1 MKKNYSP
8 VLFVILAFLLV
19 FTACQV
25 QPNSATEL
33 ATDTADQSLLLSTPS
48 SKMAKICGRI
58 ITNDG
63 APAENIPVM
72 FAEVYYGDSNE
83 DGAFVLNTA
92 SSPAAMTDMEGYF
105 CTAEISASDY
115 VLIIGSPDADYEIYP
130 TEEETAKVWST
141 TAGQILDLGEIT
153 TTLDL

>member
-1 MKKNYSP
+1 M
-8 VLFVILAFLLV
+8 LV

-33 ATDTADQSLLLSTPS
+33 PTDTADQSDLLSTPS
-48 SKMAKICGRI
+48 SKMTKICGRI

-63 APAENIPVM
+63 DPAENIPVM

-105 CTAEISASDY
+105 CTSEISASDY

-130 TEEETAKVWST
+130 TEEEKAKVWST
-141 TAGQILDLGEIT
+141 TAGQTLDLGEIT